1 MSNQIS
7 NILERKKNVIYLCEN
22 EISIRGEYEQN
33 NIYIQGMETT
43 SLVIFDFANN
53 VWNTSDFTSNV
64 CHTWGLYCW
73 SIKTNRAL
81 FNVNWLN
88 QNWVICIFS
97 SIEHLF
103 IFLSQGYQVERCLLI
118 EFYIPST
125 MVMACPYLAAEA
137 GILVFLLRL
146 PHTSAMPAIP
156 VVWDPLGTPAV
167 YGVSQDIPTLIILI
181 CTLYAQLFS

>member
-1 MSNQIS
+1 MHSTPLWIFFFKDKARAIYYSWIKYIPSQCPIKYQIY
-7 NILERKKNVIYLCEN
+7 LKEKKKEIYLCEN

-103 IFLSQGYQVERCLLI
+103 YIF
-118 EFYIPST
+118 IP
-125 MVMACPYLAAEA
+125 
-137 GILVFLLRL
+137 GIPGRKMFVDWVL
-146 PHTSAMPAIP
+146 HS
-156 VVWDPLGTPAV
+156 
-167 YGVSQDIPTLIILI
+167 
-181 CTLYAQLFS
+181 